1 MHLTDGALTT
11 FAVLVSESAPDFT
24 HPGILAITVLA
35 ICGLVFAAI
44 NIWRRESPRQEAPRR

>member
-11 FAVLVSESAPDFT
+11 FAVLLSESALDFT
-24 HPGILAITVLA
+24 HSGALAIALLA

-44 NIWRRESPRQEAPRR
+44 NIWRAESPGQEPPKR